1 MPVLAHRFPAEL
13 AGFTIL
19 EELRDRFADRRR
31 SIFTTPISPEAVQ
44 ALISSVAAS
53 HDVWSNALRIFSP
66 ASVP

>member
-13 AGFTIL
+13 AGFTISKN
-19 EELRDRFADRRR
+19 FAIASRIVGA